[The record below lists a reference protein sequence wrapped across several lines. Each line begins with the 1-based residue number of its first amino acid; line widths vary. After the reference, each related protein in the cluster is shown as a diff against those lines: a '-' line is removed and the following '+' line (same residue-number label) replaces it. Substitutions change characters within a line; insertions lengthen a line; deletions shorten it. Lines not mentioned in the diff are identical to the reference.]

1 MKTGKLQTTI
11 PFKVRFSEVDAM
23 KVVWHGNYMKYFE
36 DAREAFGDEYGLSY
50 QLIERNHYY
59 APIVDFNIKY
69 RKPLFYDSRPEIT
82 ITYQPTEA
90 AKIVFDYEIKDS
102 ESGELV
108 ASAHSVQVFMDLNYE
123 LVWYSPDFYIKWKNQ
138 WLKD

>member
-23 KVVWHGNYMKYFE
+23 KVAWHGNYMKYFE

-50 QLIERNHYY
+50 QLIEQNHYY
-59 APIVDFNIKY
+59 APVVEFNIKY
-69 RKPLFYDSRPEIT
+69 RRPLFYDSHPEIT

-102 ESGELV
+102 ANGEV
-108 ASAHSVQVFMDLNYE
+108 IASAHSVQVFMDTNYE
-123 LVWYSPDFYIKWKNQ
+123 LVWYSPDFYINWKNK